1 MTEKRSDYRKR
12 QKAKSNKPRQIFDR
26 VKSAFD
32 DTDEETPVDVNP
44 AFRRDEK
51 DPPRQPLPDDG
62 QEVYYSDVSTPSKEE
77 LSEKKRLKLKK
88 RLNSA
93 ILIVFVLIVLVLL
106 ALFHL

>member
-12 QKAKSNKPRQIFDR
+12 QSKEKSKKFFRT

-32 DTDEETPVDVNP
+32 DNQKDNVDVNP
-44 AFRRDEK
+44 DFVKDEDERRPLEGNGEK
-51 DPPRQPLPDDG
+51 FNQA
-62 QEVYYSDVSTPSKEE
+62 ESTRSNSEE
-77 LSEKKRLKLKK
+77 KALRLKK